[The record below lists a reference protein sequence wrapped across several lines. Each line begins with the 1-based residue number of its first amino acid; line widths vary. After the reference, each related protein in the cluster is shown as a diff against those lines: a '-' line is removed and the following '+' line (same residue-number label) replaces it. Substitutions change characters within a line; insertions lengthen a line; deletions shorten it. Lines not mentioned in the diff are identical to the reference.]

1 VIERPAKPVI
11 QPKKAVRMKVVSMGD
26 AAVGK
31 SCLIKRYCE
40 RRFVS
45 KYITTI
51 GVDFGVKPAE
61 VKGREVKVN
70 FWDLAGPKEY
80 FDVRNEFY
88 KDSQGALLVY
98 DVSSRPTFES
108 LDTWMAEALKHGAPK
123 DMVVYVCANK
133 SDKMK
138 REVTEKEG
146 RVWAQRRGFKFFQ
159 TSANSGEG
167 VDDMF
172 EGIFAEVYERFF
184 SFTEDIL

>member
-1 VIERPAKPVI
+1 MEEDFVIERPAKPVI

-88 KDSQGALLVY
+88 KDSQGVGETEIVFDIVY
-98 DVSSRPTFES
+98 
-108 LDTWMAEALKHGAPK
+108 LH
-123 DMVVYVCANK
+123 
-133 SDKMK
+133 
-138 REVTEKEG
+138 
-146 RVWAQRRGFKFFQ
+146 
-159 TSANSGEG
+159 
-167 VDDMF
+167 
-172 EGIFAEVYERFF
+172 
-184 SFTEDIL
+184 